1 MIHVV
6 LAYDEK
12 DDELGDYFE
21 SCAAEVKEIL
31 SINEKFQVTLI
42 KGENLN
48 SAFIGFKLDSL
59 KERFIFA
66 AFSHGTAES
75 LTYKNRIPYIDVGDS
90 IDIFSEAFLY
100 TTACNCGKVFGK
112 KLNARGCIFWGYNK
126 TTYVLTDF
134 QSASKL
140 CDIFGLISFL
150 KGETI
155 ENAYKSALDKYQ
167 EEIDGL
173 EEIDPL
179 AASILDANKN
189 AMIRYG
195 GVKERVWDFD
205 IGIS

>member
-21 SCAAEVKEIL
+21 SCAKEVKEVL
-31 SINEKFQVTLI
+31 SGNEKFQVVPI
-42 KGENLN
+42 NGKNLN

-66 AFSHGTAES
+66 SFSHGTAES
-75 LTYKNRIPYIDVGDS
+75 LTYKNSVPYIDVGDS
-90 IDIFSEAFLY
+90 IDIFFESFLY
-100 TTACNCGKVFGK
+100 TIACHSGKVLGK
-112 KLNARGCIFWGYNK
+112 KLNAKGCIFWGYNK
-126 TTYVLTDF
+126 TTYVLRDF

-155 ENAYKSALDKYQ
+155 ENAYKSALYKYQ
-167 EEIDGL
+167 EEIDKL
-173 EEIDPL
+173 EEIDPI

-205 IGIS
+205 SGTS